1 VSYWECQAEGN
12 RAVPIGRPISN
23 TQLYVLDPWMQP
35 AAVGVVGELYIG
47 GVAVGRGYWRSAD
60 LTAERFVPDPFS
72 QEAGA
77 RLYRTGDLARYMVDG
92 DIEYVGRIDSQV
104 KIRGNRIELSE
115 IEVAL
120 SQVPGV
126 SEATVI
132 VREDTPGDA
141 RLVGY
146 VVREAGGETNSADV
160 REQLR
165 RRLPD
170 YMVPA
175 ALVTLER
182 MPLSPNGKIDR
193 RALPAPDIGSQVRES
208 TAYVEP
214 QTELEKTIVQCW
226 RELLN
231 VERIGLNDDF
241 FDLGGHSLLAA
252 QFLSRLRDRVGIEV
266 SLKTFFE
273 ASTVSGVAKSV
284 TATRWV
290 TAVMNEQ
297 GEDAGMILEEGVL

>member
-1 VSYWECQAEGN
+1 
-12 RAVPIGRPISN
+12 
-23 TQLYVLDPWMQP
+23 
-35 AAVGVVGELYIG
+35 
-47 GVAVGRGYWRSAD
+47 
-60 LTAERFVPDPFS
+60 
-72 QEAGA
+72 
-77 RLYRTGDLARYMVDG
+77 
-92 DIEYVGRIDSQV
+92 
-104 KIRGNRIELSE
+104 
-115 IEVAL
+115 
-120 SQVPGV
+120 
-126 SEATVI
+126 ATVI

-141 RLVGY
+141 RIVGY

-208 TAYVEP
+208 TAYLEP
-214 QTELEKTIVQCW
+214 QSELEKTIVQCW

-252 QFLSRLRDRVGIEV
+252 QFLSRLRERTGVEV
-266 SLKTFFE
+266 TLKTFFE
-273 ASTVSGVAKSV
+273 DSTVVGVAKSV
-284 TATRWV
+284 SVIQWV
-290 TAVMNEQ
+290 AGALTPDEQ
-297 GEDAGMILEEGVL
+297 EEEPGM

>member
-1 VSYWECQAEGN
+1 
-12 RAVPIGRPISN
+12 
-23 TQLYVLDPWMQP
+23 
-35 AAVGVVGELYIG
+35 
-47 GVAVGRGYWRSAD
+47 
-60 LTAERFVPDPFS
+60 
-72 QEAGA
+72 
-77 RLYRTGDLARYMVDG
+77 
-92 DIEYVGRIDSQV
+92 
-104 KIRGNRIELSE
+104 
-115 IEVAL
+115 
-120 SQVPGV
+120 
-126 SEATVI
+126 
-132 VREDTPGDA
+132 
-141 RLVGY
+141 
-146 VVREAGGETNSADV
+146 
-160 REQLR
+160 
-165 RRLPD
+165 
-170 YMVPA
+170 
-175 ALVTLER
+175 
-182 MPLSPNGKIDR
+182 
-193 RALPAPDIGSQVRES
+193 VRES
-208 TAYVEP
+208 TAYLEP